1 MKREQENRDDLDEF
15 LFGSIEDNDPT
26 TILVGIITWF
36 IIIIISIIFGCC

>member
-1 MKREQENRDDLDEF
+1 MNRKNENQDDLDDF

-36 IIIIISIIFGCC
+36 VIICIIFGWS